1 MPKIA
6 VVGVEENL
14 GREVLS
20 LLAEQGY
27 KAQDVVALSLRAA
40 AGSMVSFGEED
51 EIDVL
56 RLDNFDFSKV
66 KIVVFASTAELTKK
80 YLPLAMKA
88 KVKVIDASGSSTGN
102 PDVAMILSGYND
114 DKLNQIKSNVVSVPT
129 AEVAQMLIPLQNI
142 HQQYQ
147 IKRIVVSTYSST
159 SAFGRQGMDELFNQT
174 RKIFMNET
182 IADDQNVFH
191 KQIAFNVIPHFGEF
205 IGEETS
211 VEWSFNAETKQI
223 FAGDIKVHA
232 NCSVIPAFI
241 GSAQYIN
248 VECVGDIDVSE
259 AKDYIKKTKGVV
271 IFDKQVDGGYVTLH
285 DVQGEDNI
293 YISRLRQDSSV
304 ENGISFWCV
313 ADNLRSAAA
322 ANICQIIKNWK

>member
-14 GREVLS
+14 GKEVLS
-20 LLAEQGY
+20 LLSEQGY
-27 KAQDVVALSLRAA
+27 KPQDVVALSLRSA
-40 AGSMVSFGEED
+40 AGNMVSFGED
-51 EIDVL
+51 DDIDVI
-56 RLDNFDFSKV
+56 RLDNFDFKNV
-66 KIVVFASTAELTKK
+66 DFVVFASMAELTKK
-80 YLPLAMKA
+80 YLPSAQKSG
-88 KVKVIDASGSSTGN
+88 VKIIDASGASTGN
-102 PDVAMILSGYND
+102 PDVCMILSGYND
-114 DKLNQIKSNVVSVPT
+114 DKLKSANSNIVSVPS

-142 HQQYQ
+142 HRQYN

-159 SAFGRQGMDELFNQT
+159 SAFGRAGMDELFNQT

-182 IADDQNVFH
+182 LADDQNVFH
-191 KQIAFNVIPHFGEF
+191 KQIAFNVIPHLGEF

-223 FAGDIKVHA
+223 FDENIKVHA
-232 NCSVIPAFI
+232 NCSVIPAFV

-248 VECVGDIDVSE
+248 IECTEDVDVSE
-259 AKDYIKKTKGVV
+259 AKDYMKKTKGVIV
-271 IFDKQVDGGYVTLH
+271 FDKQVDGGYVTLH

-322 ANICQIIKNWK
+322 TNICQIIKNWK

>member
-1 MPKIA
+1 MTQIA
-6 VVGVEENL
+6 VVGIEENL
-14 GREVLS
+14 GREVLT

-27 KAQDVVALSLRAA
+27 KAQDVVALSLRSA

-56 RLDNFDFSKV
+56 RLDNFDFTSV
-66 KIVVFASTAELTKK
+66 KLVVFASTAELTKK
-80 YLPLAMKA
+80 YLPQAMKA
-88 KVKVIDASGSSTGN
+88 RVKVIDASGLSAGN

-114 DKLNQIKSNVVSVPT
+114 DKLEQVKSNIVSVPS
-129 AEVAQMLIPLQNI
+129 AEVTQMLIPLQSI
-142 HQQYQ
+142 HQQYS

-159 SAFGRQGMDELFNQT
+159 SAFGRAGMDELFNQT

-182 IADDQNVFH
+182 LADDQNVFH
-191 KQIAFNVIPHFGEF
+191 KQIAFNVIPHLGDF

-211 VEWSFNAETKQI
+211 AEWAFNAETKQI
-223 FAGDIKVHA
+223 FGGDIKVHA

-248 VECVGDIDVSE
+248 VECIKDIDVSE

-271 IFDKQVDGGYVTLH
+271 VFDKQVDGGYVTLH

-293 YISRLRQDSSV
+293 YVSRLRQDSSV

-313 ADNLRSAAA
+313 ADNLRSASAT
-322 ANICQIIKNWK
+322 NICKIIKNWK